1 MEAQTLQSSAEVLL
15 IVDDDPLITDL
26 FRQYMTRRGY
36 VVLTADSGDAALEIV
51 TAEADAPRL
60 VITDMTMPGM
70 NGLELALA
78 LAQSWPALP
87 VLIATGLDPA
97 ATENFLPPNVVGFLQ
112 KPYQNRLL
120 ADQIRQFLDHPDQP
134 FPK

>member
-1 MEAQTLQSSAEVLL
+1 MEARTLQPSAEVLL

-26 FRQYMTRRGY
+26 FKQYMTRRGY
-36 VVLTADSGDAALEIV
+36 VALTADSADDALDIV
-51 TAEADAPRL
+51 TAQADSLRL

-70 NGLELALA
+70 NGLELARA
-78 LAQSWPALP
+78 LAQNWPALP
-87 VLIATGLDPA
+87 VLIATGLDPS
-97 ATENFLPPNVVGFLQ
+97 ATENSLPPNVVGFLQ
-112 KPYQNRLL
+112 KPYKNRLL